1 MYFCRME
8 SEPEETP
15 LDLPNVPIQQINLNS
30 IATLKSS
37 VPLLTS
43 GIPFVDQHNSL
54 ANSSVER

>member
-1 MYFCRME
+1 ME

-15 LDLPNVPIQQINLNS
+15 LDLPNVPINLNPTG
-30 IATLKSS
+30 TLKSS

>member
-1 MYFCRME
+1 ME

-15 LDLPNVPIQQINLNS
+15 LDLPNVPIQQINLHS

-43 GIPFVDQHNSL
+43 GIPLVDQRNSL

>member
-1 MYFCRME
+1 ME

-15 LDLPNVPIQQINLNS
+15 LDLPNVPIQQINLHS